1 MSLKQSVE
9 ESDLP
14 SKQSNDVDKDQRIT
28 IISNGLV
35 KVKLNK
41 SPVAAGNSIIIYFIY
56 HSYYFII
63 INNILIIRL
72 Y

>member
-1 MSLKQSVE
+1 MEVLSGCSSLN
-9 ESDLP
+9 DD
-14 SKQSNDVDKDQRIT
+14 DVDKDQRIT